1 MNAMLLEQ
9 FNEIT
14 IQQIKIKRCH
24 YYPER
29 WQQELFKIYQITMPT
44 QLKNAVP
51 KRLTEFVAGRVLAKQ
66 LLAEYSCTQSVDILQ
81 DRSPAWPAGF
91 VGSIT
96 HAKGIAAC
104 AVLPI
109 TQANSLGLDLEC
121 WLTPEVA
128 SQIQPNI
135 CLAEEL
141 NNVNVDFSFTK
152 KVTLIFSAK
161 ETLYKM
167 LYPKAKQFFDFTDA
181 KIINQQG
188 DNRSG
193 VLEIQLL
200 KNLTLNY
207 LENDNFLINYI
218 CNEHSCLTLSVLY

>member
-66 LLAEYSCTQSVDILQ
+66 LLAEYNCDQSVGILE
-81 DRSPAWPAGF
+81 DRSPAWPEGF
-91 VGSIT
+91 IGSIT
-96 HAKGIAAC
+96 HAKGIAAS
-104 AVLPI
+104 AILPI
-109 TQANSLGLDLEC
+109 SKARGLGVDLEC
-121 WLTPEVA
+121 WLTPELA

-135 CLAEEL
+135 CIVEEL
-141 NNVNVDFSFTK
+141 NNFSADFSFNE

-167 LYPKAKQFFDFTDA
+167 LYPQVKQFFDFTDA
-181 KIINQQG
+181 KLINQTG
-188 DNRSG
+188 DDKTG
-193 VLEIQLL
+193 ILQLTLL
-200 KNLTLNY
+200 KSLGV
-207 LENDNFLINYI
+207 ENVEGNTYTIYYRNDK
-218 CNEHSCLTLSVLY
+218 ESCLTIATI